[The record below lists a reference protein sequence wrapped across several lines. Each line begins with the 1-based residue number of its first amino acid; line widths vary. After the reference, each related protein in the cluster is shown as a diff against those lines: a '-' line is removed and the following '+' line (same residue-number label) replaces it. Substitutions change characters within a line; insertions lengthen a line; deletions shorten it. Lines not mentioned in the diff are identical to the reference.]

1 MTAYVRPPILRQVFH
16 DADGVPFEYGRR
28 WDHLDGPPEDTYSV
42 DSHPERFAPLA
53 GVADALVR
61 HLAATY
67 AVTVEDV
74 DLRGVDLASHTAVG
88 PAHPVLA
95 RGRNVGPAAV
105 RAVRVTPAGAAA
117 AHPRP
122 GDAVAGAGECCGGR
136 SEGGAYSGCSGNVFR
151 GVFAPITVIAG
162 GGNTG

>member
-53 GVADALVR
+53 DVAGALVR
-61 HLAATY
+61 HLAVTY

-88 PAHPVLA
+88 PRTPCS
-95 RGRNVGPAAV
+95 RGSGTSVW
-105 RAVRVTPAGAAA
+105 TPCGRYASR
-117 AHPRP
+117 PRP
-122 GDAVAGAGECCGGR
+122 TTPR
-136 SEGGAYSGCSGNVFR
+136 R
-151 GVFAPITVIAG
+151 
-162 GGNTG
+162 